1 VYLAE
6 PTPAPAKRIKLH
18 RKILYLRPTRQ
29 ASLNMNLYS
38 NKQRWKIFLLA
49 LASVI
54 VVITLWYS
62 NHIAQR
68 IRAEERQKVELWS
81 EAIKRRAELVVF
93 TQKLF
98 DELKEEERNRVDLL
112 GKAYSTLVESTENT
126 DLTLISEL
134 IQKNISIPVLV
145 YDDVAKQATS
155 LHKNLTKPTTDKIYV
170 DSLVS
175 AARSKNNM
183 VSLSQV
189 GQKIYYDD
197 SHTFRKL
204 QRTMSDLI
212 NSFISE
218 TVINSASVPVVVTD
232 STQTIILKKGN
243 IDTLAFATQ
252 ESMVIKLNE
261 MRAVNAPIELVL
273 PGQGRQFIFYE
284 DSEVLKQLQLF
295 PVLQLILIGV
305 FLLSSYLI
313 FSTFRKAEQ
322 NQVWVGMAKET
333 AHQLGTPLSSLM
345 AWSALLETQGVDKS
359 SIEELNK
366 DIDRLNT
373 ITDRF
378 SKIGSVPELHEV
390 NLTGAIR
397 EMVDY
402 LDSRVSK
409 KVEISVT
416 CENPD
421 ITAHINKPLFSW
433 VIENIVK
440 NAIDAMDG
448 VGKLNLHICEENNRV
463 CVDITDTGKGIPKH
477 QWRTV
482 FEPGFTTKKRGWGL
496 GLSLVKRIIKQYHEG
511 RIYVKWSEA
520 GGRFT

>member
-1 VYLAE
+1 
-6 PTPAPAKRIKLH
+6 
-18 RKILYLRPTRQ
+18 
-29 ASLNMNLYS
+29 MNLYS
-38 NKQRWKIFLLA
+38 TKQRWKIFLLA

-54 VVITLWYS
+54 VIITLWYS
-62 NHIAQR
+62 NHIAER

-98 DELKEEERNRVDLL
+98 DELKTEERKRVDLL
-112 GKAYSTLVESTENT
+112 GQAYYIISEAPENA
-126 DLTLISEL
+126 DLTFISNLIS
-134 IQKNISIPVLV
+134 NNSTIPVLLF
-145 YDDVAKQATS
+145 DDKG
-155 LHKNLTKPTTDKIYV
+155 NLTISANLDDADTNKVYI
-170 DSLVS
+170 DSLMT
-175 AARSKNNM
+175 AAKSKNNM
-183 VSLSQV
+183 VLLTQV

-197 SHTFRKL
+197 SRLFRQL
-204 QRTMSDLI
+204 QTTMNDLI

-232 STQTIILKKGN
+232 STQTVILKKGN
-243 IDTLAFATQ
+243 IDTLSFATT
-252 ESMVIKLNE
+252 ET
-261 MRAVNAPIELVL
+261 MRAKLAEMKLANPPIEVVL
-273 PGQGRQFIFYE
+273 PGQGKQYIFYE
-284 DSEVLKQLQLF
+284 DSAVLKQLQLF

-345 AWSALLETQGVDKS
+345 AWSALLEAQGVDKN

-378 SKIGSVPELHEV
+378 SKIGSKPELHEV
-390 NLTGAIR
+390 NMTQTVRDMI
-397 EMVDY
+397 DY

-409 KVEISVT
+409 KVTINVT
-416 CENPD
+416 AED
-421 ITAHINKPLFSW
+421 ESLTAHINKPLFSW

-448 VGKLNLHICEENNRV
+448 QGKLTLHLLYENNRA
-463 CVDITDTGKGIPKH
+463 CIDITDTGKGIPKH
-477 QWRTV
+477 QWKTV

-496 GLSLVKRIIKQYHEG
+496 GLSLVKRIITQYHNG
-511 RIYVKWSEA
+511 RIYVKWSES
-520 GGRFT
+520 GKGTTFRIELRG

>member
-1 VYLAE
+1 
-6 PTPAPAKRIKLH
+6 
-18 RKILYLRPTRQ
+18 
-29 ASLNMNLYS
+29 MNLYS
-38 NKQRWKIFLLA
+38 TKQRWKIFLLA

-54 VVITLWYS
+54 VIITLWYS
-62 NHIAQR
+62 NHIAER

-98 DELKEEERNRVDLL
+98 DELKTEERKRVDLL
-112 GKAYSTLVESTENT
+112 GQAYYIISEAPENA
-126 DLTLISEL
+126 DLTFISNLIS
-134 IQKNISIPVLV
+134 NNSTIPVLLF
-145 YDDVAKQATS
+145 DDKG
-155 LHKNLTKPTTDKIYV
+155 NLTISANLDDADTNKVYI
-170 DSLVS
+170 DSLMT
-175 AARSKNNM
+175 AAKSKNNM
-183 VSLSQV
+183 VLLTQV

-197 SHTFRKL
+197 SRLFRQL
-204 QRTMSDLI
+204 QTTMNDLI

-232 STQTIILKKGN
+232 STQTVILKKGN
-243 IDTLAFATQ
+243 IDTLSFATT
-252 ESMVIKLNE
+252 ET
-261 MRAVNAPIELVL
+261 MRAKLAEMKLANPPIEVVL
-273 PGQGRQFIFYE
+273 PGQGKQYIFYE
-284 DSEVLKQLQLF
+284 DSAVLKQLQLF

-345 AWSALLETQGVDKS
+345 AWSALLEAQGVDKN

-378 SKIGSVPELHEV
+378 SKIGSKPELHEV
-390 NLTGAIR
+390 NMTQTVRDMI
-397 EMVDY
+397 DY

-409 KVEISVT
+409 KVTINVT
-416 CENPD
+416 AED
-421 ITAHINKPLFSW
+421 ESLTAHINKPLFSW

-448 VGKLNLHICEENNRV
+448 QGKLTLHLMYENNRA
-463 CVDITDTGKGIPKH
+463 CIDITDTGKGIPKH
-477 QWRTV
+477 QWKTV

-496 GLSLVKRIIKQYHEG
+496 GLSLVKRIITQYHNG

-520 GGRFT
+520 GKGTTFRIELRG

>member
-1 VYLAE
+1 
-6 PTPAPAKRIKLH
+6 
-18 RKILYLRPTRQ
+18 
-29 ASLNMNLYS
+29 
-38 NKQRWKIFLLA
+38 
-49 LASVI
+49 
-54 VVITLWYS
+54 LWYS
-62 NHIAQR
+62 NHIAER

-98 DELKEEERNRVDLL
+98 DELKTEERKRVDLL
-112 GKAYSTLVESTENT
+112 GQAYYIISEAPENA
-126 DLTLISEL
+126 DLTFISNLIS
-134 IQKNISIPVLV
+134 NNSTIPVLLF
-145 YDDVAKQATS
+145 DDKG
-155 LHKNLTKPTTDKIYV
+155 NLTISANLDDADTNKVYI
-170 DSLVS
+170 DSLMT
-175 AARSKNNM
+175 AAKSKNNM
-183 VSLSQV
+183 VLLTQV

-197 SHTFRKL
+197 SRLFRQL
-204 QRTMSDLI
+204 QTTMNDLI

-232 STQTIILKKGN
+232 STRTVILKKGN
-243 IDTLAFATQ
+243 IDTLAFATP
-252 ESMVIKLNE
+252 ET
-261 MRAVNAPIELVL
+261 MRAKLAEMKLANPPIEVVL
-273 PGQGRQFIFYE
+273 PGQGKQYIFYE
-284 DSEVLKQLQLF
+284 DSAVLKQLQLF

-345 AWSALLETQGVDKS
+345 AWSALLEAQGVDKN

-378 SKIGSVPELHEV
+378 SKIGSKPELHEV
-390 NLTGAIR
+390 NMTQTLRDMI
-397 EMVDY
+397 DY

-409 KVEISVT
+409 KVTINVT
-416 CENPD
+416 AED
-421 ITAHINKPLFSW
+421 ESLTAHINKPLFSW

-448 VGKLNLHICEENNRV
+448 QGKLTLHLLYENNRA
-463 CVDITDTGKGIPKH
+463 CIDITDTGKGIPKH
-477 QWRTV
+477 QWKTV

-496 GLSLVKRIIKQYHEG
+496 GLSLVKRIITQYHNG

-520 GGRFT
+520 GKGTTFRIELRG

>member
-1 VYLAE
+1 
-6 PTPAPAKRIKLH
+6 
-18 RKILYLRPTRQ
+18 
-29 ASLNMNLYS
+29 MNLYS
-38 NKQRWKIFLLA
+38 TKQRWKIFLLA

-54 VVITLWYS
+54 VIITLWYS
-62 NHIAQR
+62 NHIAER

-98 DELKEEERNRVDLL
+98 EELKTEERKRVDLL
-112 GKAYSTLVESTENT
+112 GQAYYIISEAPENA
-126 DLTLISEL
+126 DLTFISNLIS
-134 IQKNISIPVLV
+134 NNSTIPVLLF
-145 YDDVAKQATS
+145 DDKG
-155 LHKNLTKPTTDKIYV
+155 NLTISANLDDTDTNKVYI
-170 DSLVS
+170 DSLMT
-175 AARSKNNM
+175 AAKSKNNM
-183 VSLSQV
+183 VLLTQV

-197 SHTFRKL
+197 SRLFRQL
-204 QRTMSDLI
+204 QTTMNDLI

-232 STQTIILKKGN
+232 STQTVILKKGN
-243 IDTLAFATQ
+243 IDTLAFATP
-252 ESMVIKLNE
+252 ET
-261 MRAVNAPIELVL
+261 MRAKLAEMKLANPPIEVVL
-273 PGQGRQFIFYE
+273 PGQGKQYIFYE
-284 DSEVLKQLQLF
+284 DSAVLKQLQLF

-345 AWSALLETQGVDKS
+345 AWSALLEAQGVDKN

-378 SKIGSVPELHEV
+378 SKIGSKPELHEV
-390 NLTGAIR
+390 NMLQTLRDMI
-397 EMVDY
+397 DY

-409 KVEISVT
+409 KVTITVT
-416 CENPD
+416 AED
-421 ITAHINKPLFSW
+421 ESLTAHINKPLFSW

-448 VGKLNLHICEENNRV
+448 QGKLTLHLMYENNRT
-463 CVDITDTGKGIPKH
+463 CIDIKDTGKGIPKH
-477 QWRTV
+477 QWKTV

-496 GLSLVKRIIKQYHEG
+496 GLSLVKRIITQYHNG

-520 GGRFT
+520 GKGTTFRIELRG

>member
-1 VYLAE
+1 
-6 PTPAPAKRIKLH
+6 
-18 RKILYLRPTRQ
+18 
-29 ASLNMNLYS
+29 MNLYS
-38 NKQRWKIFLLA
+38 TKQRWKIFLLA

-54 VVITLWYS
+54 VIITLWYS
-62 NHIAQR
+62 NHIAER

-98 DELKEEERNRVDLL
+98 DELKTEERKRVDLL
-112 GKAYSTLVESTENT
+112 GQAYYIISEAPENA
-126 DLTLISEL
+126 DLTFISNLIS
-134 IQKNISIPVLV
+134 NNSTIPVLLF
-145 YDDVAKQATS
+145 DDKG
-155 LHKNLTKPTTDKIYV
+155 NLTISANLDDADTNKVYI
-170 DSLVS
+170 DSLMT
-175 AARSKNNM
+175 AAKSKNNL
-183 VSLSQV
+183 VLLTQV

-197 SHTFRKL
+197 SRLFRQL
-204 QRTMSDLI
+204 QTTMNDLI

-232 STQTIILKKGN
+232 STQTVILKKGN
-243 IDTLAFATQ
+243 IDTLSFATT
-252 ESMVIKLNE
+252 ET
-261 MRAVNAPIELVL
+261 MRAKLAEMKLANPPIEVVL
-273 PGQGRQFIFYE
+273 PGQGKQYIFYE
-284 DSEVLKQLQLF
+284 DSAVLKQLQLF

-345 AWSALLETQGVDKS
+345 AWSALLEAQGVDKN

-378 SKIGSVPELHEV
+378 SKIGSKPELHEV
-390 NLTGAIR
+390 NMTQTVRDMI
-397 EMVDY
+397 DY

-409 KVEISVT
+409 KVTINVT
-416 CENPD
+416 AED
-421 ITAHINKPLFSW
+421 ESLTAHINKPLFSW

-448 VGKLNLHICEENNRV
+448 QGKLTLHLLYENNRA
-463 CVDITDTGKGIPKH
+463 CIDITDTGKGIPKH
-477 QWRTV
+477 QWKTV

-496 GLSLVKRIIKQYHEG
+496 GLSLVKRIITQYHNG

-520 GGRFT
+520 GKGTTFRIELRG

>member
-1 VYLAE
+1 MA
-6 PTPAPAKRIKLH
+6 
-18 RKILYLRPTRQ
+18 TRHFF
-29 ASLNMNLYS
+29 MNLYTT
-38 NKQRWKIFLLA
+38 KQRWKIFLLT

-54 VVITLWYS
+54 VIITLWYS
-62 NHIAQR
+62 NHIAAR

-98 DELKEEERNRVDLL
+98 DELKTEERKRVDLL
-112 GKAYSTLVESTENT
+112 GQAYYIIGEAPENA
-126 DLTLISEL
+126 DLTFISNLIS
-134 IQKNISIPVLV
+134 NNSTIPVLLF
-145 YDDVAKQATS
+145 DDKG
-155 LHKNLTKPTTDKIYV
+155 NLTISANLDQPDSNEVYI
-170 DSLVS
+170 DSLMS

-183 VSLSQV
+183 VLLTQV

-197 SHTFRKL
+197 SRLFRQL
-204 QRTMSDLI
+204 QSTMNDLI

-232 STQTIILKKGN
+232 SSQTIILKKGN
-243 IDTLAFATQ
+243 IDTLAFATP
-252 ESMVIKLNE
+252 ELIASKLNE
-261 MRAVNAPIELVL
+261 MKAVNTPIEVVL
-273 PGQGRQFIFYE
+273 PGQGKQYIFYE
-284 DSEVLKQLQLF
+284 DSEVLQQLQLF

-359 SIEELNK
+359 SLEELNK

-378 SKIGSVPELHEV
+378 SKIGSKPELHEV
-390 NLTGAIR
+390 NMTDSIK
-397 EMVDY
+397 EMIDY

-409 KVEISVT
+409 KVVISVT
-416 CENPD
+416 SENAA
-421 ITAHINKPLFSW
+421 ITAYINKTLFSW

-448 VGKLNLHICEENNRV
+448 EGKLNLNISQENNHV
-463 CVDITDTGKGIPKH
+463 FVDITDTGKGIPKN
-477 QWRTV
+477 QWQTV

-511 RIYVKWSEA
+511 RIYVKWSEP
-520 GGRFT
+520 GKGTTFRIEVRG

>member
-1 VYLAE
+1 MKNGEALNSPLAIHHF
-6 PTPAPAKRIKLH
+6 P
-18 RKILYLRPTRQ
+18 
-29 ASLNMNLYS
+29 MNLYS
-38 NKQRWKIFLLA
+38 TKQRWKIFLLA

-54 VVITLWYS
+54 VIITLWYS
-62 NHIAQR
+62 NHIAER

-98 DELKEEERNRVDLL
+98 DELKTEERKRVDLL
-112 GKAYSTLVESTENT
+112 GQAYYIISEAPENA
-126 DLTLISEL
+126 DLTFISNLIS
-134 IQKNISIPVLV
+134 NNSTIPVLLF
-145 YDDVAKQATS
+145 DDKG
-155 LHKNLTKPTTDKIYV
+155 NLTISANLDDADTNKVYI
-170 DSLVS
+170 DSLMT
-175 AARSKNNM
+175 AAKSKNNM
-183 VSLSQV
+183 VLLTQV

-197 SHTFRKL
+197 SRLFRQL
-204 QRTMSDLI
+204 QTTMNDLI

-232 STQTIILKKGN
+232 STQTVILKKGN
-243 IDTLAFATQ
+243 IDTLSFATT
-252 ESMVIKLNE
+252 ET
-261 MRAVNAPIELVL
+261 MRAKLAEMKLANPPIEVVL
-273 PGQGRQFIFYE
+273 PGQGKQYIFYE
-284 DSEVLKQLQLF
+284 DSAVLKQLQLF

-345 AWSALLETQGVDKS
+345 AWSALLEAQGVDKN

-378 SKIGSVPELHEV
+378 SKIGSKPELHEV
-390 NLTGAIR
+390 NMTQTVRDMI
-397 EMVDY
+397 DY

-409 KVEISVT
+409 KVTINVT
-416 CENPD
+416 AED
-421 ITAHINKPLFSW
+421 ESLTAHINKPLFSW

-448 VGKLNLHICEENNRV
+448 QGKLTLHLLYENNRA

-477 QWRTV
+477 QWKTV

-496 GLSLVKRIIKQYHEG
+496 GLSLVKRIITQYHNG

-520 GGRFT
+520 GKGTTFRIELRG

>member
-1 VYLAE
+1 
-6 PTPAPAKRIKLH
+6 
-18 RKILYLRPTRQ
+18 
-29 ASLNMNLYS
+29 MNLYTT
-38 NKQRWKIFLLA
+38 KQRWKIFLLT

-54 VVITLWYS
+54 VIITLWYS
-62 NHIAQR
+62 NHIAAR

-98 DELKEEERNRVDLL
+98 DELKTEERKRVDLL
-112 GKAYSTLVESTENT
+112 GQAYYIIGEAPENA
-126 DLTLISEL
+126 DLTFISNLIS
-134 IQKNISIPVLV
+134 NNSTIPVLLF
-145 YDDVAKQATS
+145 DDKG
-155 LHKNLTKPTTDKIYV
+155 NLTISANLDQSDTNAVYI
-170 DSLVS
+170 DSLMT
-175 AARSKNNM
+175 AAKSKNNM
-183 VSLSQV
+183 VLLTQV

-197 SHTFRKL
+197 SRLFRQL
-204 QRTMSDLI
+204 QSTMNDLI

-232 STQTIILKKGN
+232 STQTTILKKGN
-243 IDTLAFATQ
+243 IDTLAFATP
-252 ESMVIKLNE
+252 ELIASKLNE
-261 MRAVNAPIELVL
+261 MKAVNTPIEVVL
-273 PGQGRQFIFYE
+273 PGQGKQYIFYE
-284 DSEVLKQLQLF
+284 DSEVLQQLQLF

-359 SIEELNK
+359 SLEELNK

-378 SKIGSVPELHEV
+378 SKIGSKPDLHEV
-390 NLTGAIR
+390 NMTDAIK

-402 LDSRVSK
+402 LDNRVSK
-409 KVEISVT
+409 KVVISVT
-416 CENPD
+416 SENAT
-421 ITAHINKPLFSW
+421 ITAYINKTLFSW

-448 VGKLNLHICEENNRV
+448 EGKLNLNISQENNRV
-463 CVDITDTGKGIPKH
+463 FIDITDTGKGIPKK
-477 QWRTV
+477 QWQTV

-511 RIYVKWSEA
+511 RIYVKWSEP
-520 GGRFT
+520 GKGTTFRIEVRG

>member
-1 VYLAE
+1 
-6 PTPAPAKRIKLH
+6 
-18 RKILYLRPTRQ
+18 
-29 ASLNMNLYS
+29 MNLYTT
-38 NKQRWKIFLLA
+38 KQRWKIFLLT

-54 VVITLWYS
+54 VIITLWYS
-62 NHIAQR
+62 NHIADR

-98 DELKEEERNRVDLL
+98 DELKTEERKRVDLL
-112 GKAYSTLVESTENT
+112 GQAYYIIGEAPENA
-126 DLTLISEL
+126 DLTFISNLIS
-134 IQKNISIPVLV
+134 NNSTIPVLLF
-145 YDDVAKQATS
+145 DDKG
-155 LHKNLTKPTTDKIYV
+155 NLTISANLDQSDTNAVYV
-170 DSLVS
+170 DSLMT
-175 AARSKNNM
+175 AAKSKNNM
-183 VSLSQV
+183 VLLTQV

-197 SHTFRKL
+197 SRLFRQL
-204 QRTMSDLI
+204 QTTMNDLI

-232 STQTIILKKGN
+232 STQKHILKKGN
-243 IDTLAFATQ
+243 IDTLEFATS
-252 ESMVIKLNE
+252 ELIASKLSE
-261 MRAVNAPIELVL
+261 MKAINTPIEVVL
-273 PGQGRQFIFYE
+273 PGQGKQYIFYE

-345 AWSALLETQGVDKS
+345 AWSALLETQGVDQS
-359 SIEELNK
+359 SLDELNK

-378 SKIGSVPELHEV
+378 SKIGSKPELHEV
-390 NLTGAIR
+390 NMPEAIK

-409 KVEISVT
+409 KVVISVT
-416 CENPD
+416 SENPE
-421 ITAHINKPLFSW
+421 ITAYINKTLFSW

-448 VGKLNLHICEENNRV
+448 EGKLNLNIGQENNRV
-463 CVDITDTGKGIPKH
+463 FVDITDTGKGIPKN
-477 QWRTV
+477 QWQTV

-511 RIYVKWSEA
+511 RISVKWSEP
-520 GGRFT
+520 GKGTTFRIEVRG

>member
-1 VYLAE
+1 MKDGEALNSPLAIRHW
-6 PTPAPAKRIKLH
+6 PFI
-18 RKILYLRPTRQ
+18 
-29 ASLNMNLYS
+29 MNLYS
-38 NKQRWKIFLLA
+38 RKQRWKIFLLT

-62 NHIAQR
+62 NHIAER
-68 IRAEERQKVELWS
+68 IRVEERQKVELWS

-98 DELKEEERNRVDLL
+98 DELKTEERKRVDLL
-112 GKAYSTLVESTENT
+112 GQAYYIIGEAPENA
-126 DLTLISEL
+126 DLTFISNLIS
-134 IQKNISIPVLV
+134 NNSTIPVLLFDDKGNLAISANLDQPDTNEV
-145 YDDVAKQATS
+145 Y
-155 LHKNLTKPTTDKIYV
+155 I
-170 DSLVS
+170 DSLMS
-175 AARSKNNM
+175 AAKSKNNT
-183 VSLSQV
+183 VLLTQV

-197 SHTFRKL
+197 SRLFRQL
-204 QRTMSDLI
+204 QTTMNDLI

-243 IDTLAFATQ
+243 IDTLAFATP
-252 ESMVIKLNE
+252 ELIASKLSE
-261 MRAVNAPIELVL
+261 MKAVNTPIEVVL
-273 PGQGRQFIFYE
+273 PGQGKQYIFYE

-322 NQVWVGMAKET
+322 NQVGVGMAKET

-345 AWSALLETQGVDKS
+345 AWSALLETQGVDQS
-359 SIEELNK
+359 SIDELNK

-378 SKIGSVPELHEV
+378 SKIGSKPELHEV
-390 NLTGAIR
+390 NMPAAMK
-397 EMVDY
+397 EMIDY

-409 KVEISVT
+409 KVVITVT
-416 CENPD
+416 SENPD
-421 ITAHINKPLFSW
+421 ITAYINKTLFSW

-448 VGKLNLHICEENNRV
+448 VGKLNLNIGQDNNRV
-463 CVDITDTGKGIPKH
+463 HVDITDTGKGIPKN
-477 QWRTV
+477 QWQTV

-511 RIYVKWSEA
+511 RIYVKWSEP
-520 GGRFT
+520 GKGTTFRIEVRG

>member
-1 VYLAE
+1 
-6 PTPAPAKRIKLH
+6 
-18 RKILYLRPTRQ
+18 
-29 ASLNMNLYS
+29 MNLYS
-38 NKQRWKIFLLA
+38 NKQRWKIFLLV

-54 VVITLWYS
+54 VIITLWYS
-62 NHIAQR
+62 NHIAER

-98 DELKEEERNRVDLL
+98 DELKTEERKRVDLL
-112 GKAYSTLVESTENT
+112 ASAYEIINDPPPNMDFTFILDFIKNNNT
-126 DLTLISEL
+126 
-134 IQKNISIPVLV
+134 IPVLI
-145 YDDVAKQATS
+145 YDD
-155 LHKNLTKPTTDKIYV
+155 LGNLTATANLDQPQENTEYI
-170 DSLVS
+170 DSLII
-175 AARSKNNM
+175 AAKSKNNT
-183 VSLSQV
+183 VPLPEV
-189 GQKIYYDD
+189 GQQIYYDD
-197 SHTFRKL
+197 SRLFTQL
-204 QRTMSDLI
+204 QSTMNDLI

-232 STQTIILKKGN
+232 STQSIILKKGN
-243 IDTLAFATQ
+243 IDTLSFSTPEQIA
-252 ESMVIKLNE
+252 IKLGE
-261 MRAVNAPIELVL
+261 MKAENAPIEVVL
-273 PGQGRQFIFYE
+273 PGQGKQFIFYE

-295 PVLQLILIGV
+295 PILQLILIGV

-390 NLTGAIR
+390 NMNDAIT
-397 EMVDY
+397 EMIDY

-409 KVEISVT
+409 KVEITVT
-416 CENPD
+416 CTSKD

-448 VGKLNLHICEENNRV
+448 MGKLNLNISEENSRV
-463 CVDITDTGKGIPKH
+463 FVDITDTGKGIPKH

-511 RIYVKWSEA
+511 RIYVKWSEP
-520 GGRFT
+520 GKGTSFRIEVRG

>member
-1 VYLAE
+1 MFA
-6 PTPAPAKRIKLH
+6 H
-18 RKILYLRPTRQ
+18 
-29 ASLNMNLYS
+29 MNLYS
-38 NKQRWKIFLLA
+38 TKQRWKIFLLA

-54 VVITLWYS
+54 VIITLWYS
-62 NHIAQR
+62 NHIAER

-98 DELKEEERNRVDLL
+98 DELKTEERKRVDLL
-112 GKAYSTLVESTENT
+112 GQAYYIISEAPENA
-126 DLTLISEL
+126 DLTFISNLIS
-134 IQKNISIPVLV
+134 NNSTIPVLLFDDKGNLAISANLDDADTNKV
-145 YDDVAKQATS
+145 Y
-155 LHKNLTKPTTDKIYV
+155 I
-170 DSLVS
+170 DSLMT
-175 AARSKNNM
+175 AAKSKNNM
-183 VSLSQV
+183 VLLTQV

-197 SHTFRKL
+197 SRLFRQL
-204 QRTMSDLI
+204 QTTMNDLI

-232 STQTIILKKGN
+232 STQTVILKKGN
-243 IDTLAFATQ
+243 IDTLAFATP
-252 ESMVIKLNE
+252 ET
-261 MRAVNAPIELVL
+261 MRAKMAEMKLANPPIEVVL
-273 PGQGRQFIFYE
+273 PGQGKQYIFYE
-284 DSEVLKQLQLF
+284 DSAVLKQLQLF

-345 AWSALLETQGVDKS
+345 AWSALLEAQGVDKN

-378 SKIGSVPELHEV
+378 SKIGSKPELHEV
-390 NLTGAIR
+390 NMTQTLRDMI
-397 EMVDY
+397 DY

-409 KVEISVT
+409 KVTINVT
-416 CENPD
+416 AED
-421 ITAHINKPLFSW
+421 ESLTAHINKPLFSW

-448 VGKLNLHICEENNRV
+448 QGKLTLHLLYENNRA
-463 CVDITDTGKGIPKH
+463 CIDITDTGKGIPKH
-477 QWRTV
+477 QWKTV

-496 GLSLVKRIIKQYHEG
+496 GLSLVKRIITQYHNG

-520 GGRFT
+520 GKGTTFRIELRG

>member
-1 VYLAE
+1 MKNGEA
-6 PTPAPAKRIKLH
+6 
-18 RKILYLRPTRQ
+18 
-29 ASLNMNLYS
+29 LNSPLVVGHSPFFMNLYS
-38 NKQRWKIFLLA
+38 SKQRWKIFLLT

-54 VVITLWYS
+54 VIITLWYS
-62 NHIAQR
+62 NHIADR

-98 DELKEEERNRVDLL
+98 DELKTEERKRVDLL
-112 GKAYSTLVESTENT
+112 GQAYYIIGEAPENA
-126 DLTLISEL
+126 DLTFISNLIS
-134 IQKNISIPVLV
+134 NNSTIPVLLF
-145 YDDVAKQATS
+145 DDKG
-155 LHKNLTKPTTDKIYV
+155 NLTISANLDQSDTNAVYV
-170 DSLVS
+170 DSLMT
-175 AARSKNNM
+175 AAKSKNNM
-183 VSLSQV
+183 VLLTQV

-197 SHTFRKL
+197 SRLFRQL
-204 QRTMSDLI
+204 QTTMNDLI

-232 STQTIILKKGN
+232 STQKHILKKGN
-243 IDTLAFATQ
+243 IDTLEFATP
-252 ESMVIKLNE
+252 ELIASKLSE
-261 MRAVNAPIELVL
+261 MKAINTPIEVVL
-273 PGQGRQFIFYE
+273 PGQGKQYIFYE

-345 AWSALLETQGVDKS
+345 AWSALLETQGVDQS
-359 SIEELNK
+359 SLDELNK

-378 SKIGSVPELHEV
+378 SKIGSKPELHEV
-390 NLTGAIR
+390 NMPEAIK

-409 KVEISVT
+409 KVVISVT
-416 CENPD
+416 SENPE
-421 ITAHINKPLFSW
+421 ITAYINKTLFSW

-448 VGKLNLHICEENNRV
+448 EGKLNLNIGQENNRV
-463 CVDITDTGKGIPKH
+463 FVDITDTGKGIPKN
-477 QWRTV
+477 QWQTV

-511 RIYVKWSEA
+511 RISVKWSEP
-520 GGRFT
+520 GKGTTFRIEVRG

>member
-1 VYLAE
+1 ME
-6 PTPAPAKRIKLH
+6 NEEWRSAKFATCHWLFAIF
-18 RKILYLRPTRQ
+18 
-29 ASLNMNLYS
+29 MNLYS
-38 NKQRWKIFLLA
+38 TKQRWKIFLLT

-54 VVITLWYS
+54 VIITLWYS
-62 NHIAQR
+62 NHIADR
-68 IRAEERQKVELWS
+68 IRVEERQKVELWS

-98 DELKEEERNRVDLL
+98 DELKTEERKRVDLL
-112 GKAYSTLVESTENT
+112 GQAYYIIGEAPENA
-126 DLTLISEL
+126 DLTFISNLIS
-134 IQKNISIPVLV
+134 NNSTIPVLLF
-145 YDDVAKQATS
+145 DDKG
-155 LHKNLTKPTTDKIYV
+155 NLTISANLDQSDTNAVYV
-170 DSLVS
+170 DSLMT
-175 AARSKNNM
+175 AAKSKNNM
-183 VSLSQV
+183 VLLTQV

-197 SHTFRKL
+197 SRLFRQL
-204 QRTMSDLI
+204 QTTMNDLI

-243 IDTLAFATQ
+243 IDTLAFATP
-252 ESMVIKLNE
+252 ELIASKLNE
-261 MRAVNAPIELVL
+261 MKAVNTPIEVVL
-273 PGQGRQFIFYE
+273 PGQGKQYIFYE

-345 AWSALLETQGVDKS
+345 AWSALLETQGVDQS
-359 SIEELNK
+359 SLDELNK

-378 SKIGSVPELHEV
+378 SKIGSKPELHEV
-390 NLTGAIR
+390 NMPEAIK

-409 KVEISVT
+409 KVVISVT
-416 CENPD
+416 SENPD
-421 ITAHINKPLFSW
+421 ITAYINKTLFSW

-448 VGKLNLHICEENNRV
+448 VGKLNLNVSQENNRV
-463 CVDITDTGKGIPKH
+463 FVDITDTGKGIPKN
-477 QWRTV
+477 QWQTV

-511 RIYVKWSEA
+511 RISVKWSEP
-520 GGRFT
+520 GKGTTFRIEVRG

>member
-1 VYLAE
+1 MENGEALNSPLAIG
-6 PTPAPAKRIKLH
+6 PSPFI
-18 RKILYLRPTRQ
+18 
-29 ASLNMNLYS
+29 MNLYS
-38 NKQRWKIFLLA
+38 TKQRWKIFLLT

-54 VVITLWYS
+54 VIITLWYS
-62 NHIAQR
+62 NHIADR
-68 IRAEERQKVELWS
+68 IRVEERQKVELWS

-98 DELKEEERNRVDLL
+98 DELKTEERKRVDLL
-112 GKAYSTLVESTENT
+112 GQAYYIIGEAPENA
-126 DLTLISEL
+126 DLTFISNLIS
-134 IQKNISIPVLV
+134 NNSTIPVLLF
-145 YDDVAKQATS
+145 DDKG
-155 LHKNLTKPTTDKIYV
+155 NLTISANLDQSDTNAVYV
-170 DSLVS
+170 DSLMT
-175 AARSKNNM
+175 AAKSKNNM
-183 VSLSQV
+183 VLLTQV

-197 SHTFRKL
+197 SRLFRQL
-204 QRTMSDLI
+204 QTTMNDLI

-232 STQTIILKKGN
+232 STQKNIIKKGN
-243 IDTLAFATQ
+243 IDTLAFATP
-252 ESMVIKLNE
+252 ELIASKLIE
-261 MRAVNAPIELVL
+261 MKAVNTPIEVVL
-273 PGQGRQFIFYE
+273 PGQGKQYIFYE

-345 AWSALLETQGVDKS
+345 AWSALLETQGVDQS
-359 SIEELNK
+359 SLDELNK

-378 SKIGSVPELHEV
+378 SKIGSKPELHEV
-390 NLTGAIR
+390 NMPEAIK

-409 KVEISVT
+409 KVVISVT
-416 CENPD
+416 SENPD
-421 ITAHINKPLFSW
+421 ITAYINKTLFSW

-448 VGKLNLHICEENNRV
+448 VGKLNLNVSQENNRV
-463 CVDITDTGKGIPKH
+463 FVDITDTGKGIPKN
-477 QWRTV
+477 QWQTV

-511 RIYVKWSEA
+511 RISVKWSEP
-520 GGRFT
+520 GKGTTFRIEVRG

>member
-1 VYLAE
+1 
-6 PTPAPAKRIKLH
+6 
-18 RKILYLRPTRQ
+18 
-29 ASLNMNLYS
+29 MNLYS
-38 NKQRWKIFLLA
+38 TKQRWKIFLLA

-54 VVITLWYS
+54 VIITLWYS

-68 IRAEERQKVELWS
+68 IREEERQKVELWS

-98 DELKEEERNRVDLL
+98 EELKTEERKRVDLL
-112 GKAYSTLVESTENT
+112 GNAYYIINDPPENMDFT
-126 DLTLISEL
+126 FILDFIS
-134 IQKNISIPVLV
+134 NNTTIPVLI
-145 YDDVAKQATS
+145 YDDKGKLTASANLERVA
-155 LHKNLTKPTTDKIYV
+155 TDTLYI
-170 DSLVS
+170 DSLLT
-175 AARSKNNM
+175 AAKSKNDPI
-183 VSLSQV
+183 VLAEV

-197 SHTFRKL
+197 SRLFTQL
-204 QRTMSDLI
+204 QGTMNDLI

-243 IDTLAFATQ
+243 IDTLAFNSR
-252 ESMVIKLNE
+252 ESMKTKLAE
-261 MRAVNAPIELVL
+261 MRAVNAPIEVVL
-273 PGQGRQFIFYE
+273 PGQGKQYIFYE
-284 DSEVLKQLQLF
+284 DSAVLKQLQMF

-359 SIEELNK
+359 SLEELNK

-378 SKIGSVPELHEV
+378 SKIGSVPELTEA
-390 NLTGAIR
+390 NMTETLR
-397 EMVDY
+397 EMIAY

-409 KVEISVT
+409 KVTITINSED
-416 CENPD
+416 ELL
-421 ITAHINKPLFSW
+421 TAHLNKPLFSW
-433 VIENIVK
+433 VIENLVK
-440 NAIDAMDG
+440 NAIDAMEG
-448 VGKLNLHICEENNRV
+448 IGKLTIDLRRENNRV
-463 CVDITDTGKGIPKH
+463 CIDITDTGKGIPKH
-477 QWRTV
+477 QWKTV

-496 GLSLVKRIIKQYHEG
+496 GLSLVKRIIKQYHDG

-520 GGRFT
+520 GKGTTFRIELRE

>member
-1 VYLAE
+1 ME
-6 PTPAPAKRIKLH
+6 NEEWRSAKFATCHWLFAIF
-18 RKILYLRPTRQ
+18 
-29 ASLNMNLYS
+29 MNLYS
-38 NKQRWKIFLLA
+38 TKQRWKIFLLT

-54 VVITLWYS
+54 VIITLWYS
-62 NHIAQR
+62 NHIADR
-68 IRAEERQKVELWS
+68 IRVEERQKVELWS

-98 DELKEEERNRVDLL
+98 DELKTEERKRVDLL
-112 GKAYSTLVESTENT
+112 GQAYYIIGEAPENA
-126 DLTLISEL
+126 DLTFISNLIS
-134 IQKNISIPVLV
+134 NNSTIPVLLF
-145 YDDVAKQATS
+145 DDKG
-155 LHKNLTKPTTDKIYV
+155 NLTISANLDQSDTNAVYV
-170 DSLVS
+170 DSLMT
-175 AARSKNNM
+175 AAKSKNNM
-183 VSLSQV
+183 VLLTQV

-197 SHTFRKL
+197 SRLFRQL
-204 QRTMSDLI
+204 QTTMNDLI

-232 STQTIILKKGN
+232 STQTTILKKGN
-243 IDTLAFATQ
+243 IDTLAFATP
-252 ESMVIKLNE
+252 ELIASKLNE
-261 MRAVNAPIELVL
+261 MKAVNTPIEVVL
-273 PGQGRQFIFYE
+273 PGQGKQYIFYE

-345 AWSALLETQGVDKS
+345 AWSALLETQGVDQS
-359 SIEELNK
+359 SLDELNK

-378 SKIGSVPELHEV
+378 SKIGSKPELHEV
-390 NLTGAIR
+390 NMPEAIK

-409 KVEISVT
+409 KVVISVT
-416 CENPD
+416 SENPD
-421 ITAHINKPLFSW
+421 ITAYINKTLFSW

-448 VGKLNLHICEENNRV
+448 VGKLNLNVSQENNRV
-463 CVDITDTGKGIPKH
+463 FVDITDTGKGIPKN
-477 QWRTV
+477 QWQTV

-496 GLSLVKRIIKQYHEG
+496 GLSLGKRIIKQYHEG
-511 RIYVKWSEA
+511 RISVKWSEP
-520 GGRFT
+520 GKGTTFRIEVRG

>member
-1 VYLAE
+1 
-6 PTPAPAKRIKLH
+6 
-18 RKILYLRPTRQ
+18 
-29 ASLNMNLYS
+29 MNLYS

-62 NHIAQR
+62 NHIADR

-98 DELKEEERNRVDLL
+98 DELKTEERKRVDLL
-112 GKAYSTLVESTENT
+112 GQAYYIIGEAPENA
-126 DLTLISEL
+126 DLTFISNLIS
-134 IQKNISIPVLV
+134 NNSNIPVLLF
-145 YDDVAKQATS
+145 DDKGRLAISA
-155 LHKNLTKPTTDKIYV
+155 NLDQPDSNTFYI
-170 DSLVS
+170 DSLVTV
-175 AARSKNNM
+175 AKTKNNT

-197 SHTFRKL
+197 SRLFRQL
-204 QRTMSDLI
+204 QSTMNDLI

-232 STQTIILKKGN
+232 STQTLILKKGN
-243 IDTLAFATQ
+243 IDTLSFTTKEQ
-252 ESMVIKLNE
+252 ITTKLNE
-261 MRAVNAPIELVL
+261 MRAVNAPIEVVL
-273 PGQGRQFIFYE
+273 PGQGRQYIFYE

-313 FSTFRKAEQ
+313 FSSFRKAEQ

-520 GGRFT
+520 GKGTTFRIDLRG

>member
-1 VYLAE
+1 
-6 PTPAPAKRIKLH
+6 
-18 RKILYLRPTRQ
+18 
-29 ASLNMNLYS
+29 MNLYTT
-38 NKQRWKIFLLA
+38 KQRWKIFLLT

-54 VVITLWYS
+54 VIITLWYS
-62 NHIAQR
+62 NHIAAR

-98 DELKEEERNRVDLL
+98 DELKTEERKRVDLL
-112 GKAYSTLVESTENT
+112 GQAYYIIGEAPENA
-126 DLTLISEL
+126 DLTFISNLIS
-134 IQKNISIPVLV
+134 NNSTIPVLLF
-145 YDDVAKQATS
+145 DDKG
-155 LHKNLTKPTTDKIYV
+155 NLTISANLDQSDTNAVYI
-170 DSLVS
+170 DSLMT
-175 AARSKNNM
+175 AAKSKNNM
-183 VSLSQV
+183 VLLTQV

-197 SHTFRKL
+197 SRLFRQL
-204 QRTMSDLI
+204 QSTMNDLI

-232 STQTIILKKGN
+232 SSQTIILKKGN
-243 IDTLAFATQ
+243 IDTLAFATP
-252 ESMVIKLNE
+252 ELIASKLSE
-261 MRAVNAPIELVL
+261 MKAVNTPIEVVL
-273 PGQGRQFIFYE
+273 PGQGKQYIFYE
-284 DSEVLKQLQLF
+284 DSEVLQQLQLF

-359 SIEELNK
+359 SLEELNK

-378 SKIGSVPELHEV
+378 SKIGSKPDLHEV
-390 NLTGAIR
+390 NMTDAIK

-409 KVEISVT
+409 KVVISVT
-416 CENPD
+416 SENAT
-421 ITAHINKPLFSW
+421 ITAYINKTLFSW

-448 VGKLNLHICEENNRV
+448 EGKLNLNISQENNRV
-463 CVDITDTGKGIPKH
+463 FIDITDTGKGIPKK
-477 QWRTV
+477 QWQTV

-511 RIYVKWSEA
+511 RIYVKWSEP
-520 GGRFT
+520 GKGTTFRIEVRG

>member
-1 VYLAE
+1 ME
-6 PTPAPAKRIKLH
+6 NEEWRSAKFATCHWLFAIF
-18 RKILYLRPTRQ
+18 
-29 ASLNMNLYS
+29 MNLYS
-38 NKQRWKIFLLA
+38 TKQRWKIFLLT

-54 VVITLWYS
+54 VIITLWYS
-62 NHIAQR
+62 NHIADR
-68 IRAEERQKVELWS
+68 IRVEERQKVELWS
-81 EAIKRRAELVVF
+81 EATKRRAELVVF

-98 DELKEEERNRVDLL
+98 DELKTEERKRVDLL
-112 GKAYSTLVESTENT
+112 GQAYYIIGEAPENA
-126 DLTLISEL
+126 DLTFISNLIS
-134 IQKNISIPVLV
+134 NNSTIPVLLF
-145 YDDVAKQATS
+145 DDKG
-155 LHKNLTKPTTDKIYV
+155 NLTISANLDQSDTNAVYV
-170 DSLVS
+170 DSLMT
-175 AARSKNNM
+175 AAKSKNNM
-183 VSLSQV
+183 VLLTQV

-197 SHTFRKL
+197 SRLFRQL
-204 QRTMSDLI
+204 QTTMNDLI

-232 STQTIILKKGN
+232 STQTTILKKGN
-243 IDTLAFATQ
+243 IDTLAFATP
-252 ESMVIKLNE
+252 ELIASKLNE
-261 MRAVNAPIELVL
+261 MKAVNTPIEVVL
-273 PGQGRQFIFYE
+273 PGQGKQYIFYE

-345 AWSALLETQGVDKS
+345 AWSALLETQGVDQS
-359 SIEELNK
+359 SLDELNK

-378 SKIGSVPELHEV
+378 SKIGSKPELHEV
-390 NLTGAIR
+390 NMPEAIK

-409 KVEISVT
+409 KVVISVT
-416 CENPD
+416 SENPD
-421 ITAHINKPLFSW
+421 ITAYINKTLFSW

-448 VGKLNLHICEENNRV
+448 VGKLNLNVSQENNRV
-463 CVDITDTGKGIPKH
+463 FVDITDTGKGIPKN
-477 QWRTV
+477 QWQTV

-511 RIYVKWSEA
+511 RISVKWSEP
-520 GGRFT
+520 GKGTTFRIEVRG

>member
-1 VYLAE
+1 MKIGEALISPLAAGHS
-6 PTPAPAKRIKLH
+6 PFI
-18 RKILYLRPTRQ
+18 
-29 ASLNMNLYS
+29 MNLYS
-38 NKQRWKIFLLA
+38 TKQRWKIFLLT

-54 VVITLWYS
+54 VIITLWYS
-62 NHIAQR
+62 NHIADR

-98 DELKEEERNRVDLL
+98 DELKTEERKRVDLL
-112 GKAYSTLVESTENT
+112 GQAYYIIGEAPENA
-126 DLTLISEL
+126 DLTFISNLIS
-134 IQKNISIPVLV
+134 NNSTIPVLLF
-145 YDDVAKQATS
+145 DDKG
-155 LHKNLTKPTTDKIYV
+155 NLTISANLDEPDSNKVYI
-170 DSLVS
+170 DSLMT

-183 VSLSQV
+183 VLLTQV

-197 SHTFRKL
+197 SRLFRQL
-204 QRTMSDLI
+204 QTTMNDLI

-232 STQTIILKKGN
+232 STQKHIVKKGN
-243 IDTLAFATQ
+243 IDTLAFATP
-252 ESMVIKLNE
+252 ELITSKLNE
-261 MRAVNAPIELVL
+261 MKAVNTPIEVVL
-273 PGQGRQFIFYE
+273 PGQGKQYIFYE

-345 AWSALLETQGVDKS
+345 AWSALLETQGVDKTS
-359 SIEELNK
+359 LEELNK

-378 SKIGSVPELHEV
+378 SKIGSKPELHEV
-390 NLTGAIR
+390 NMPEAIK
-397 EMVDY
+397 EMINY

-409 KVEISVT
+409 KVIISVT
-416 CENPD
+416 SENTD
-421 ITAHINKPLFSW
+421 ITAYINKTLFSW

-448 VGKLNLHICEENNRV
+448 EGKLNLNIGQENNRV
-463 CVDITDTGKGIPKH
+463 YVDITDTGKGIPKS
-477 QWRTV
+477 QWQTV

-511 RIYVKWSEA
+511 RIYVKWSEP
-520 GGRFT
+520 GKGTTFRIEVRG